1 MSVGLDPVKHVCK
14 IFVDFDGTITKQDIG
29 EQLFLN
35 FGDTEK
41 AEDIIKRISSREL
54 TSVEG
59 WKALFEILSAEGGSI
74 DELTNFV
81 RSFEID
87 KAFHRLVSFAQEQ
100 QVEMIILS
108 DGFEFYIRT
117 ILERENITGIPIY
130 SNRLIED
137 GSGKPQPVFPYRDEE
152 CKDCANC
159 KRNHV
164 IENSGDDEFTVYIGN
179 GSSDVCPAQYC
190 DFIFAKDSLRK
201 FCEKEKVTF
210 FPYDNF
216 NDVVSKLETL
226 FAKKRLKKRHQAEL
240 KRKNLYKLG

>member
-1 MSVGLDPVKHVCK
+1 MSVGHEHVKRVYK
-14 IFVDFDGTITKQDIG
+14 MFVDFDGTITKKDIG
-29 EQLFLN
+29 EQLFLQY
-35 FGDTEK
+35 GDTEK
-41 AEDIIKRISSREL
+41 AEAIIKRISSREL
-54 TSVEG
+54 TSIEG
-59 WKALFEILSAEGGSI
+59 WKALFEILNPVSI
-74 DELTNFV
+74 DKLTTFV

-87 KAFHRLVSFAQEQ
+87 KAFHRLVSFSREHN
-100 QVEMIILS
+100 VEMIILS

-117 ILERENITGIPIY
+117 ILEKENITGIPIF
-130 SNRLIED
+130 SNRLIEN

-152 CKDCANC
+152 CKSCANC

-164 IENSGDDEFTVYIGN
+164 IENSSDDEFTIYIGN

-201 FCEKEKVTF
+201 YCEKEKVTF

-240 KRKNLYKLG
+240 KRKTLYKQG

>member
-1 MSVGLDPVKHVCK
+1 MNSGHEPLKRVYK

-29 EQLFLN
+29 EQLFLQY
-35 FGDTEK
+35 GDREK
-41 AEDIIKRISSREL
+41 AEVIIKRISSRKL

-59 WKALFEILSAEGGSI
+59 WKALFEVLNPVSI

-87 KAFHRLVSFAQEQ
+87 NAFHRLVSFAQEQ
-100 QVEMIILS
+100 PVEMIILS

-117 ILERENITGIPIY
+117 ILEREYISGIPIY
-130 SNRLIED
+130 SNRLID
-137 GSGKPQPVFPYRDEE
+137 NGSGKPHPVFPYRDEE

-164 IENSGDDEFTVYIGN
+164 IENSGDDEFTIYIGN

-216 NDVVSKLETL
+216 NEVVLKLETL

>member
-1 MSVGLDPVKHVCK
+1 MNIGIDQPKRIYK

-29 EQLFLN
+29 EQLFLQY
-35 FGDTEK
+35 GDTEK
-41 AEDIIKRISSREL
+41 AEAIIEKISAREL

-59 WKALFEILSAEGGSI
+59 WKALFEILNPVTI
-74 DELTNFV
+74 NELTNYV

-87 KAFHRLVSFAQEQ
+87 QAFHRLVSFAKEHQI
-100 QVEMIILS
+100 EMIILS
-108 DGFEFYIRT
+108 DGFEFYIKT
-117 ILERENITGIPIY
+117 ILERENIFGIPIY
-130 SNRLIED
+130 SNRLIEK
-137 GSGKPQPVFPYRDEE
+137 GSGKPEPVFPYRDEE

-164 IENSGDDEFTVYIGN
+164 IENSGDDEFTIYIGN

-226 FAKKRLKKRHQAEL
+226 FEKKRMKKRHQAEL

>member
-1 MSVGLDPVKHVCK
+1 MSVVIEQGKRVYKL
-14 IFVDFDGTITKQDIG
+14 FVDFDGTITRQDIG
-29 EQLFLN
+29 EQLFLQ
-35 FGDTEK
+35 FGNQEK
-41 AEDIIKRISSREL
+41 AEAIIRRIDAREL
-54 TSVEG
+54 TSSEG
-59 WKALFEILSAEGGSI
+59 WKALFEIMNPVSI
-74 DELTNFV
+74 DELTKFV

-87 KAFHRLVSFAQEQ
+87 TAFHKLVSFAKERD
-100 QVEMIILS
+100 VEMVILS

-117 ILERENITGIPIY
+117 VLERENITGIPIF
-130 SNRLIED
+130 SNRLIEN
-137 GSGKPQPVFPYRDEE
+137 GNGKPQPEFPYRDEE

-159 KRNHV
+159 KRNHL
-164 IENSGDDEFTVYIGN
+164 IENSGDDEFTIYIGN

-216 NDVVSKLETL
+216 NDVVFRLETL

>member
-1 MSVGLDPVKHVCK
+1 MTQVHEQPNRVYK

-29 EQLFLN
+29 EEIFRK

-41 AEDIIKRISSREL
+41 ADIIIEKISSREL

-59 WKALFEILSAEGGSI
+59 WKALFEIMYPVSS

-81 RSFEID
+81 CSFEID
-87 KAFHRLVSFAQEQ
+87 KSFHNLLAFAQENEI
-100 QVEMIILS
+100 EMFILS
-108 DGFEFYIRT
+108 DGFEFYIKT
-117 ILERENITGIPIY
+117 ILGRENISGLQIY
-130 SNRLIED
+130 SNRLIEN

-152 CKDCANC
+152 CKSCGNC
-159 KRNHV
+159 KRNHL
-164 IENSGDDEFTVYIGN
+164 IDNSGDDEYTIYIGN

-201 FCEKEKVTF
+201 YCEKEKVTF
-210 FPYDNF
+210 FPYDTF

>member
-1 MSVGLDPVKHVCK
+1 MNIDHEPLKRVYK

-29 EQLFLN
+29 EQLFLQY
-35 FGDTEK
+35 GDTEK
-41 AEDIIKRISSREL
+41 AEVIIKRISSREL

-59 WKALFEILSAEGGSI
+59 WKALFEILNPVSI
-74 DELTNFV
+74 DELTKFV
-81 RSFEID
+81 RSFEVD
-87 KAFHRLVSFAQEQ
+87 KAFHRLVSFAREQ

-130 SNRLIED
+130 SNRLIEN
-137 GSGKPQPVFPYRDEE
+137 GSGKPEPVLPYRDEE

-216 NDVVSKLETL
+216 NEVVLKLETL

>member
-1 MSVGLDPVKHVCK
+1 MSVGLEHVKRVYK

-29 EQLFLN
+29 EQLFLQY
-35 FGDTEK
+35 GDTEK
-41 AEDIIKRISSREL
+41 AEAIIKRISAREL

-59 WKALFEILSAEGGSI
+59 WKALFEILNPVSI
-74 DELTNFV
+74 NELTNFI

-87 KAFHRLVSFAQEQ
+87 NAFHRLVSFSREHN
-100 QVEMIILS
+100 VEMIILS
-108 DGFEFYIRT
+108 DGFEFYIKT
-117 ILERENITGIPIY
+117 ILERESIAGIRIF
-130 SNRLIED
+130 SNRLIEN
-137 GSGKPQPVFPYRDEE
+137 GTEKPQPVFPYRDEE

-164 IENSGDDEFTVYIGN
+164 VENSGDDEFTIYIGN

-216 NDVVSKLETL
+216 NDVVAKLETL

>member
-1 MSVGLDPVKHVCK
+1 MSVEHGHGHVQRVYK

-29 EQLFLN
+29 EQLFLQ

-41 AEDIIKRISSREL
+41 AEAIIKQISSREL
-54 TSVEG
+54 TSIDG
-59 WKALFEILSAEGGSI
+59 WKALFKILNPVSI

-87 KAFHRLVSFAQEQ
+87 KAFHRLVSFAKEHN
-100 QVEMIILS
+100 VEMIILS

-117 ILERENITGIPIY
+117 ILERENITGISIF
-130 SNRLIED
+130 SNRLIEN
-137 GSGKPQPVFPYRDEE
+137 GIGKPKPVFPYRDEE
-152 CKDCANC
+152 CKSCANC
-159 KRNHV
+159 KRNHI
-164 IENSGDDEFTVYIGN
+164 IENSGDDEFTIYIGN

-216 NDVVSKLETL
+216 NDVVSKLEIL
-226 FAKKRLKKRHQAEL
+226 FTKKRLKKRHQAEL
-240 KRKNLYKLG
+240 KRKILYKLG

>member
-1 MSVGLDPVKHVCK
+1 MIVRPEYVKRVYK

-29 EQLFLN
+29 EQLFLR
-35 FGDTEK
+35 FGDAEK
-41 AEDIIKRISSREL
+41 AEAIIKQISSRKL
-54 TSVEG
+54 TSIDG
-59 WKALFEILSAEGGSI
+59 WKALFEILNPVSI

-81 RSFEID
+81 RSFGID
-87 KAFHRLVSFAQEQ
+87 KAFHRLVSFSREH

-108 DGFEFYIRT
+108 DGFDFYIRT
-117 ILERENITGIPIY
+117 ILEKENISGIPIF
-130 SNRLIED
+130 SNRLIEN

-152 CKDCANC
+152 CKSCANC

-164 IENSGDDEFTVYIGN
+164 IENSGDDEFTIYIGN

-216 NDVVSKLETL
+216 NDVVSRLETL
-226 FAKKRLKKRHQAEL
+226 FTKKRLKKRHQADL
-240 KRKNLYKLG
+240 KRKKLYKLG

>member
-1 MSVGLDPVKHVCK
+1 MSVEYAPRTHK

-29 EQLFLN
+29 EQLFLR

-41 AEDIIKRISSREL
+41 AEEIIKRISSRQL

-59 WKALFEILSAEGGSI
+59 WKALFEILRTVSI

-87 KAFHRLVSFAQEQ
+87 TAFHRLVSFAQQ
-100 QVEMIILS
+100 RQVEMIILS
-108 DGFEFYIRT
+108 DGFEFYIKT
-117 ILERENITGIPIY
+117 ILERENITGLQIY
-130 SNRLIED
+130 SNRLLEN
-137 GSGKPQPVFPYRDEE
+137 GSGKPQPVFPYRDAE

-159 KRNHV
+159 KRNHI

-210 FPYDNF
+210 FPYDSF
-216 NDVVSKLETL
+216 NEVVSKLETL

>member
-1 MSVGLDPVKHVCK
+1 MNIGHEPLKRVYK

-29 EQLFLN
+29 EQLFLQY
-35 FGDTEK
+35 GDTEK
-41 AEDIIKRISSREL
+41 AEAIIKRISSREL

-59 WKALFEILSAEGGSI
+59 WKALFEILNPVSI
-74 DELTNFV
+74 DELTKFV

-87 KAFHRLVSFAQEQ
+87 KAFHRLVSFAREQ

-130 SNRLIED
+130 SNRLIEN
-137 GSGKPQPVFPYRDEE
+137 GSGKPEPVFPYRDEE